1 MIVTAPAAFRF
12 TYDAAP
18 GATTAWPSCWPGSR
32 SSAPVRT
39 RCPTCCARSCATCSA
54 PRGIAELGYDEHDVP
69 ALVDGALKQQRLL
82 VISPREV
89 SGQDLGHILNASMTN
104 W

>member
-1 MIVTAPAAFRF
+1 VIVTAPAAFRF

-18 GATTAWPSCWPGSR
+18 DRHDRAAALLTGAPASGPDALPDALLALMRDVG
-32 SSAPVRT
+32 
-39 RCPTCCARSCATCSA
+39 A
-54 PRGIAELGYDEHDVP
+54 PRGIAALGYGEDDVP

-82 VISPREV
+82 VIAPREA
-89 SGQDLGHILNASMTN
+89 GPDDLAAILRASLVN